1 MITIRSLFLCLLL
14 IMPLPSFAGD
24 VIGTVIGLSGEVS
37 IRDDKARRF
46 AASLGMPVE
55 TGQMVK
61 TGDAAQ
67 VEIRLADE
75 SVFRIAAN
83 SSFIIDDFLLSGDDE
98 RRMTARMLRGAMQ
111 YLSVP
116 ASFKRDDRKIYLA
129 NAVAAVRGTNFIAF
143 VGQRIEAVLISG
155 RVEIG
160 ARSNLVTLNRRGHAV
175 FLSRTGLFDD
185 AFVMPD
191 AQLVRLGD
199 RLGWKIKLPP
209 PPEEGDEALGVGPI
223 PCVLAGGYLICS

>member
-1 MITIRSLFLCLLL
+1 MIAIRSFFLCLLL
-14 IMPLPSFAGD
+14 IMPLPSLAGD
-24 VIGTVIGLSGEVS
+24 VIGTVIGLSGGVS
-37 IRDDKARRF
+37 IRDDKAQRF
-46 AASLGMPVE
+46 ATSLGMQVE

-61 TGDAAQ
+61 TGDGAQ

-75 SVFRIAAN
+75 SIFRIAAN

-98 RRMTARMLRGAMQ
+98 RRMTARMLSGAMQ

-129 NAVAAVRGTNFIAF
+129 NAVGAIRGTNFIGF
-143 VGQRIEAVLISG
+143 VGPRIEAVLISG

-175 FLSRTGLFDD
+175 FLSRTGLFDN

-191 AQLVRLGD
+191 AELLRLGD

-209 PPEEGDEALGVGPI
+209 APEDEDAALGVGPI
-223 PCVLAGGYLICS
+223 PCMLAGGYLICG